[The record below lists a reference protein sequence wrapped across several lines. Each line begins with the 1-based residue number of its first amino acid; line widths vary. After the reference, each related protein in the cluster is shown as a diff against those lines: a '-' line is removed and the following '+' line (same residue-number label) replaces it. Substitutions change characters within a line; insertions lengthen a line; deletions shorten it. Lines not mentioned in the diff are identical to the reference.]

1 MLIYLIFPK
10 IEMHVKQNE
19 NKYRPKN
26 PPTKQMFK
34 DSTSKSLRYILKIP
48 IICFLLQA
56 LCTNWT
62 TVLFL
67 QEERQPKLFV
77 LILSN
82 SSLILF
88 RIIESLL
95 SDFTFHVQN

>member
-1 MLIYLIFPK
+1 MLIHFIFPK

-34 DSTSKSLRYILKIP
+34 DSTSKPLRYVLKIL
-48 IICFLLQA
+48 IICFLRQA

>member
-1 MLIYLIFPK
+1 MLIHFIFPK

-19 NKYRPKN
+19 NKYRLKN

-34 DSTSKSLRYILKIP
+34 DSTSKCLRYVLKIL
-48 IICFLLQA
+48 IICFLQQA

>member
-1 MLIYLIFPK
+1 MLIHFIFPK

-34 DSTSKSLRYILKIP
+34 VSTSKSLRYVLKIL
-48 IICFLLQA
+48 IICFL

>member
-19 NKYRPKN
+19 NKYRLKN
-26 PPTKQMFK
+26 PPTEQMFK
-34 DSTSKSLRYILKIP
+34 DSTSKSLRYILNIP

>member
-1 MLIYLIFPK
+1 MLIHFIFPK
-10 IEMHVKQNE
+10 IEMHVQQNE

-34 DSTSKSLRYILKIP
+34 DSTSKCLRYILKIL
-48 IICFLLQA
+48 IICFLRQA